1 MPPLLKVLG
10 LRVDFVESPLKRVH
24 AVNGA
29 SLNIE
34 PGEVLGVLGE
44 SGSGKSTIAKASM
57 RLLPKHAEITE
68 GGIEFEGRDL
78 FHLKEREMEELRGA
92 RIAIV
97 PQEPGLTLN
106 PVMKAGDQIAEV
118 IRAHR
123 DWSWKRCRQEVEIL
137 LERVH
142 LRSSDRHMYDTYP
155 HQLSGGQQQRVA
167 IAQALA
173 CQPALVIA
181 DEPTASLDS
190 ETEEEIL
197 KLLCELRAE
206 QKMSLLLITHDPKIL
221 TGLADRVAVMYG
233 GRVVEEGRLDEVFR
247 EPRHPYTKALLA
259 CAPPAPR
266 ECASRPG
273 MRLATI
279 EGSAPDPEL
288 VPAGCVFAPRCA
300 ARLNRCESHAPSSIA
315 LEDARRVECFLYGG

>member
-1 MPPLLKVLG
+1 MLPLLQVLG
-10 LRVDFVESPLKRVH
+10 LRVEFVDSQRRRIH
-24 AVNGA
+24 ALNGA
-29 SLNIE
+29 SLVVW

-44 SGSGKSTIAKASM
+44 SGSGKSTIAKASL
-57 RLLPKHAEITE
+57 RLLPKSAEITE
-68 GGIEFEGRDL
+68 GVIEFEGRDV
-78 FHLKEREMEELRGA
+78 FQLKEQEMEKLRGA
-92 RIAIV
+92 RIAMI
-97 PQEPGLTLN
+97 PQEPGLALN

-118 IRAHR
+118 LRAHR
-123 DWSWKRCRQEVEIL
+123 DWSWKRCRQEAENL
-137 LERVH
+137 LNRVH
-142 LRSSDRHMYDTYP
+142 LHSTDRRMYDAYP

-197 KLLCELRAE
+197 KLLRELKAE
-206 QKMSLLLITHDPKIL
+206 QKMSLLLITHDPEIL
-221 TGLADRVAVMYG
+221 AGLADRVAVMYG
-233 GRVVEEGRLDEVFR
+233 GRVVEEGPLDQVFR

-259 CAPPAPR
+259 CIPPAPE
-266 ECASRPG
+266 ECTHAAG

-288 VPAGCVFAPRCA
+288 VPAGCSFAPRCA
-300 ARLNRCESHAPSSIA
+300 DRVKRCESHAPSSIA
-315 LEDARRVECFLYGG
+315 LEDARQVECFLYGG